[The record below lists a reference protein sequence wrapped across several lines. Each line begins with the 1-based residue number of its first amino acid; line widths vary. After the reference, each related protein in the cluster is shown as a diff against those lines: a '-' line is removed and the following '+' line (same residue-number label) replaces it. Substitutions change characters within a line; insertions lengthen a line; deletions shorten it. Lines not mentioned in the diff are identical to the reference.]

1 MNNEQQLFLENE
13 KLIHFVLKDIHT
25 NKIEYEDLE
34 SIGRIGLWKAC
45 TSYDSQNGMFSTYS
59 VECIKN
65 EIYTELNKFKQEKRN
80 FECEPF
86 SSFEE
91 HEIES
96 ATEYPLNAE
105 NSHLTEEI
113 AKQVEILAKNSLPVV
128 DYFKGLKT
136 QSEIAKELGVNKQN
150 ISRKCKRFKKRIL
163 KQDIF

>member
-1 MNNEQQLFLENE
+1 M
-13 KLIHFVLKDIHT
+13 K
-25 NKIEYEDLE
+25 DLE

-45 TSYDSQNGMFSTYS
+45 TSYKSGEKGMFSTYA
-59 VECIKN
+59 VDCIKN

-113 AKQVEILAKNSLPVV
+113 AKQVETLAKNNLPVV
-128 DYFKGLKT
+128 DYFKGLKNT
-136 QSEIAKELGVNKQN
+136 K
-150 ISRKCKRFKKRIL
+150 
-163 KQDIF
+163 